1 MVMLMFNS
9 TFMCQHTFLMNPL
22 SMVIQTHTKSNKS
35 YPPMSSEINTKNI
48 TMNTF
53 EEVPDDVRKA
63 FEIHSKDIEE
73 CRKAGEPR
81 EL

>member
-1 MVMLMFNS
+1 
-9 TFMCQHTFLMNPL
+9 
-22 SMVIQTHTKSNKS
+22 
-35 YPPMSSEINTKNI
+35 MSSEINTKNI